1 MSLLE
6 LDCSTAGVER
16 CERKTGVSETIETGC
31 HCHSGPS
38 AVRAQVAAQCIFH
51 STTKRVVPDL
61 ATDVWMTYSH
71 NHWASTETLRQL
83 FSKMEGMVNKHTP
96 EQDFAVLM
104 DMAPIHISAETK
116 QMLQEEFGHI
126 RVIIIP
132 PHTTSFLQPCDVGL
146 MRPFKST
153 IRRTAC
159 ENCARAIYNNT
170 DDIGIVQPT
179 AVPDL
184 RANLVRLIE
193 TGVHAL
199 ERDRRF
205 EFAWKHLR
213 SYDEVWGPL
222 LDEARQ
228 LHAAGQLFE
237 NVREEQEEEA
247 PETVAFLAEPE
258 EQDMDDHESNAS
270 TEPIEDVAQDHMRDP
285 EVEWLEPP
293 VEAPVET
300 PAQRMWSSPSA
311 RDLRQAAACS
321 Q

>member
-1 MSLLE
+1 M
-6 LDCSTAGVER
+6 
-16 CERKTGVSETIETGC
+16 
-31 HCHSGPS
+31 
-38 AVRAQVAAQCIFH
+38 RAQVAAQCIFH
-51 STTKRVVPDL
+51 GTTEQVVPDL

-83 FSKMEGMVNKHTP
+83 FSKMEGMVNEHTP
-96 EQDFAVLM
+96 GQDFAVLM

-126 RVIIIP
+126 CVIMIP

-146 MRPFKST
+146 MRPFKSK

-159 ENCARAIYNNT
+159 ENYARAIYNNT

-199 ERDRRF
+199 ELDRRF

-213 SYDEVWGPL
+213 SYDEV
-222 LDEARQ
+222 
-228 LHAAGQLFE
+228 
-237 NVREEQEEEA
+237 
-247 PETVAFLAEPE
+247 
-258 EQDMDDHESNAS
+258 
-270 TEPIEDVAQDHMRDP
+270 
-285 EVEWLEPP
+285 
-293 VEAPVET
+293 
-300 PAQRMWSSPSA
+300 
-311 RDLRQAAACS
+311 
-321 Q
+321 